1 MNNNPRN
8 SLDFSETEKLGDNT
22 LIEVMQE
29 KNPFEASSKYVLIKH
44 DYYSVDSDHGRKLLS
59 AFLTSLCH
67 SSFNSVV
74 IYLVDS
80 GTKLM
85 DESNPLNDDML
96 RLLEKSESVILA
108 SESVEAYGVNVIP
121 DDKITDQSIQSIAE
135 DITYL
140 SDLLT
145 LE

>member
-1 MNNNPRN
+1 MNNNPRS
-8 SLDFSETEKLGDNT
+8 SLDFSETEKLADNT

-29 KNPFEASSKYVLIKH
+29 KTAFEASSKYVLIKH
-44 DYYSVDSDHGRKLLS
+44 DYYSIDSEHGRKLLS
-59 AFLTSLCH
+59 TFLASLYH

-85 DESNPLNDDML
+85 DESNPLNSDML
-96 RLLEKSESVILA
+96 RLLEKAESIILA
-108 SESVEAYGVNVIP
+108 SESVDTYEVNVVP
-121 DDKITDQSIQSIAE
+121 DDKVTEQSFQSIAE